1 MSVGLLE
8 AIGADVFGTFA
19 LRYAGRL
26 AARRGDH
33 ASRIAAVERAL
44 NLARGLG
51 LPGLVNAL
59 MADLAEAKE
68 AAREL

>member
-8 AIGADVFGTFA
+8 AIGADVFSTFA

-44 NLARGLG
+44 DLALGLG

-68 AAREL
+68 AAREV

>member
-1 MSVGLLE
+1 VSVGLLE
-8 AIGADVFGTFA
+8 AVGADVFSTFA

-59 MADLAEAKE
+59 TADLAEARE
-68 AAREL
+68 ADGEL